1 MEIQLD
7 EVYNSDKVSDIFNF
21 IKTNTFKIDGGDE

>member
-7 EVYNSDKVSDIFNF
+7 KAYDSDKVSDIFNF
-21 IKTNTFKIDGGDE
+21 IKTNTFKINGGDE